1 MGTLITT
8 STMIKLILGSALLA
22 LTAAEA
28 DPQLI
33 YGAGLPYTAHHLA
46 PLGLAPVGA
55 VAHAPVVK
63 AVVEKPAEV
72 EHEVTAH
79 TVPLAVGY
87 HGYPHF
93 GYYGKRSADAEP
105 EADAYGYY
113 GYGGYGG
120 YRGYYGGRYYGKR
133 SADAE
138 PAVLDGAS
146 RVISAPT
153 P

>member
-1 MGTLITT
+1 
-8 STMIKLILGSALLA
+8 MIKLILGSALLA
-22 LTAAEA
+22 LTAGEA
-28 DPQLI
+28 DPQFL
-33 YGAGLPYTAHHLA
+33 YGTGLSYAH

-105 EADAYGYY
+105 EADAYYGYY
-113 GYGGYGG
+113 GYGGYGGYGG
-120 YRGYYGGRYYGKR
+120 YRGYYGRGYGYYGKR

-138 PAVLDGAS
+138 PAVLDG
-146 RVISAPT
+146 
-153 P
+153 

>member
-33 YGAGLPYTAHHLA
+33 YGAGLA
-46 PLGLAPVGA
+46 PFGLAPVGA

-72 EHEVTAH
+72 GHEVTAH

-105 EADAYGYY
+105 AA
-113 GYGGYGG
+113 
-120 YRGYYGGRYYGKR
+120 
-133 SADAE
+133 
-138 PAVLDGAS
+138 LDGAS

-153 P
+153 PLIRNPPVLPVAY